1 MAKCQFL
8 RSSGVINLNEC
19 AHSSRN
25 GDASNQIKITL
36 GFKPKAFSMFN
47 NDGHL
52 YIYDDAISTTQYRAS
67 GASAY
72 ATTVNLGTSNTS
84 RIYSIDND
92 GVTLNKTTASTN
104 VLYYSAV
111 GEV

>member
-1 MAKCQFL
+1 MAHCMLFK
-8 RSSGVINLNEC
+8 SGTISEC
-19 AHSSRN
+19 AHSTQN
-25 GDASNQIKITL
+25 GDNVNRIKVTL

-47 NDGHL
+47 DRGYI
-52 YIYDDAISTTQYRAS
+52 YIYDDAISTTQYRFAGTSVYAS
-67 GASAY
+67 
-72 ATTVNLGTSNTS
+72 TKNLGNSETNQ
-84 RIYSIDND
+84 IYSIDND

>member
-1 MAKCQFL
+1 MAKCQFF
-8 RSSGVINLNEC
+8 RSSGVINLNEF

-25 GDASNQIKITL
+25 GDNVNQIKITL

-47 NDGHL
+47 NRGHI
-52 YIYDDAISTTQYRAS
+52 YIYDDAVSTTQYQFA
-67 GASAY
+67 GTNAY
-72 ATTVNLGTSNTS
+72 VSTQNLGQTTTNQ
-84 RIYSIDND
+84 IYSIDND
-92 GVTLNKTTASTN
+92 GVTLNKTSASTN

>member
-1 MAKCQFL
+1 MAKCQFF
-8 RSSGVINLNEC
+8 RSGVINLSEC
-19 AHSSRN
+19 AHTSRN

-47 NDGHL
+47 DRGHI
-52 YIYDDAISTTQYRAS
+52 YIYDDAISTTQYRFAGTSVYAS
-67 GASAY
+67 
-72 ATTVNLGTSNTS
+72 TKNLGGSDTNQ
-84 RIYSIDND
+84 IYSIDND